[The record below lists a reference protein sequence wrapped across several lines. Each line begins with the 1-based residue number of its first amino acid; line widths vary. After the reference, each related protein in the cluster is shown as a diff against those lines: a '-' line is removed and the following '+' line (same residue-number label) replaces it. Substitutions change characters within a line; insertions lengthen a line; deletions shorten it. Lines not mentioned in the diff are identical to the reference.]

1 MGVERWLTLAYILA
15 VAGLGVSSLWPKLTR
30 HYSPAQLQN
39 LPTPSEVV
47 SPLTPG
53 PAALSQISGKV
64 NLNSA
69 SQAEIE
75 SLPGVGPAL
84 AGRIIDGRPYRS
96 LEDLDRIKGVGPKML
111 ERLRPLV
118 SL

>member
-1 MGVERWLTLAYILA
+1 MERWINFAYIVVVIAL
-15 VAGLGVSSLWPKLTR
+15 GLSSLWPKLTR
-30 HYSPAQLQN
+30 HFAPVQIQNAPAESSIN
-39 LPTPSEVV
+39 T
-47 SPLTPG
+47 LTPG
-53 PAALSQISGKV
+53 PANLMQVSGKV
-64 NLNSA
+64 NLNTA

-84 AGRIIDGRPYRS
+84 ATRIIDGRPYQS
-96 LEDLDRIKGVGPKML
+96 LEDLDRIRGVGPKML